1 MTPLAGGEPLPLSTA
16 SDRDAAARRPAFG
29 APLVGPDGRPGPVAA
44 VVVTHDG
51 IDAVRACVASLRASR
66 GVDLFTIVVDNA
78 SRPENRAI
86 LERELGGLPD
96 VELVFLAENR
106 HFAGGVNA
114 GAERAVARGAGY
126 LFILNDDTE
135 IAPDCVAMLVESAV
149 RHPDAGLVG
158 PALLDVHERD
168 RALSLGE
175 RYSTWS
181 LAVPRS
187 LLRVRD
193 PGDGKPYR
201 VGGIMGSAVLVTRE
215 CFLRTGPYREDLLV
229 YYEEVDFCLR
239 ARRLGFRPLLVPR
252 AVVRHDGMRG
262 YASGL
267 TPYAARLKTRNQV
280 ILVRDHG
287 SLAEKVA
294 FAPIFLALVG
304 ASAVLYAARGERD
317 VVRAL
322 RDGVADG
329 LRAVSRPREPLP
341 APEPR
346 R

>member
-1 MTPLAGGEPLPLSTA
+1 MTAGRTEDPGA
-16 SDRDAAARRPAFG
+16 GFG
-29 APLVGPDGRPGPVAA
+29 APLVGPDGAPGPVAA

-51 IDAVRACVASLRASR
+51 PAAAIACVASLRASR
-66 GVDLFTIVVDNA
+66 GVLPRTVVVDNA

-86 LERELGGLPD
+86 LERELGGLPG
-96 VELVFLAENR
+96 VEILALPENC

-114 GAERAVARGAGY
+114 GAARALAQGAGF
-126 LFILNDDTE
+126 LFVLNDDTE
-135 IAPDCVAMLVESAV
+135 IAPDCVALLVEAAV

-158 PALLDVHERD
+158 PALLDVRERD

-193 PGDGKPYR
+193 PGDGTPYR

-239 ARRLGFRPLLVPR
+239 ARKLGFRPLLVPR

-262 YASGL
+262 YAAGL

-287 SLAEKVA
+287 GPLAKLA
-294 FAPIFLALVG
+294 FAPIFAALVG
-304 ASAVLYAARGERD
+304 ASAALYAARGEGD

-322 RDGVADG
+322 RDGAVDG
-329 LRAVSRPREPLP
+329 LRAVLRPSEPLP

>member
-1 MTPLAGGEPLPLSTA
+1 MSAAGQGGA
-16 SDRDAAARRPAFG
+16 GAVFG
-29 APLVGPDGRPGPVAA
+29 APLVGADGSPGPVAA
-44 VVVTHDG
+44 IVVTHDG
-51 IDAVRACVASLRASR
+51 LDAVRACVASLRASR
-66 GVDLFTIVVDNA
+66 GVELRTIVVDNA

-86 LERELGGLPD
+86 LEREFRGLPD
-96 VELVFLAENR
+96 VELILLPENR

-114 GAERAVARGAGY
+114 GAERAIAAGAGF
-126 LFILNDDTE
+126 LLVLNDDTE
-135 IAPDCVAMLVESAV
+135 VEPDCVALLVDAAV

-158 PALLDVHERD
+158 PALLDVRDRD

-193 PGDGKPYR
+193 PGDGTPYR

-239 ARRLGFRPLLVPR
+239 ARRVGFRPLLVPS
-252 AVVRHDGMRG
+252 AIVRHDGMRG

-287 SLAEKVA
+287 SLLDKVA
-294 FAPIFLALVG
+294 FAPIFAALVG
-304 ASAVLYAARGERD
+304 ASAALYAARGESA

-322 RDGVADG
+322 RDGVIDG
-329 LRAVSRPREPLP
+329 IRAVARPRAPLP